1 MEKKILLNNSSS
13 KLNIINFHLLFSNMN
28 ESRQLLNSYKQFI
41 NKYYGVLIDYY
52 KQLME
57 LNCNFLIK
65 DRFKSSIINSPF
77 FQLGQLIKEAV
88 EAQINSLFSIIIKDN
103 IFDEFNNSLSNLS
116 QILQESSNKMEDEF
130 FENTIRP
137 IANSLFET
145 YSEIESKVIDNYIRK
160 RYNKQLVGLNDVTLE
175 TSIDQAKYLEKTFLD
190 FEKGSKIQF
199 FNDLKQMENK
209 TVNAFYGM
217 KNTVERIINILQKR
231 DNEYLSILQK
241 EIIGVQNKYDLENK
255 DESESHE
262 ELKLKNNNE
271 KDNFEYKIK
280 IIYQPKIRVEDQKRK
295 ENNKE
300 ITNINYTE
308 KEKIIEDNELTLND
322 EDIFNIVSTL
332 YNCDLKMLNKSE
344 YNINKEKE
352 KFKLL
357 HLSEKLLSSSEKENE
372 IITDEEV
379 NELYNLIN
387 NKDNYIKFFLLF
399 NYIYISKKITK
410 YSQ

>member
-387 NKDNYIKFFLLF
+387 NKDNYILIFIS
-399 NYIYISKKITK
+399 YI
-410 YSQ
+410 

>member
-1 MEKKILLNNSSS
+1 M
-13 KLNIINFHLLFSNMN
+13 
-28 ESRQLLNSYKQFI
+28 
-41 NKYYGVLIDYY
+41 
-52 KQLME
+52 
-57 LNCNFLIK
+57 
-65 DRFKSSIINSPF
+65 
-77 FQLGQLIKEAV
+77 GQLIKEAV

-387 NKDNYIKFFLLF
+387 NKDNYILIFIS
-399 NYIYISKKITK
+399 YI
-410 YSQ
+410 